1 MWPPLVARGPLIGS
15 RTFLLWFAP
24 EGARAAI
31 ALSAI
36 LFIILYLFL
45 LPREA
50 GSFLL
55 FALPLPLF
63 TFILPL
69 MSTYQRVVKAFAHKG
84 TATYLKRKEYKH

>member
-63 TFILPL
+63 TFILLL
-69 MSTYQRVVKAFAHKG
+69 MSTYQRVVKGIRTQGNSHLPEKKG
-84 TATYLKRKEYKH
+84 I

>member
-1 MWPPLVARGPLIGS
+1 MWPPLVARGPLIGA

-50 GSFLL
+50 SSFLL

-63 TFILPL
+63 TFILLL
-69 MSTYQRVVKAFAHKG
+69 MSTYQRVVKGIHTQGNSHLPEKKG
-84 TATYLKRKEYKH
+84 I